1 MPHLDGITP
10 IVPVRDVGA
19 TAAFY
24 RDTLGFDVRTLMDDG
39 SFALV
44 ARDQAGVS
52 LVRGDEAAL
61 HATRNNISAYI
72 WVKDLDAL
80 WDELSPKLNS
90 LEEGRVRTPFTQSY
104 QMREFHVK
112 DPDGFLIFFGED
124 ADQTGED

>member
-1 MPHLDGITP
+1 MAYLDGISP

-24 RDTLGFDVRTLMDDG
+24 RDILGFDVRTLMEDG

-44 ARDQAGVS
+44 GRDQAGVS
-52 LVRGDEAAL
+52 LVRGDDAAL
-61 HATRNNISAYI
+61 EATRTNISAYI
-72 WVKDLDAL
+72 WVKDLTAL
-80 WDELSPKLNS
+80 WDELAPN
-90 LEEGRVRTPFTQSY
+90 LETLDEGRVRAPFTQPY

-124 ADQTGED
+124 ADQTGEG